1 MLSINS
7 YNFCLTYLLVDM
19 IEIDTKATL
28 VLAYL
33 TYVWMVENL
42 LMRPDAVS
50 RYLEILK
57 RQALI
62 DKLGK

>member
-50 RYLEILK
+50 WYLEILK